1 MPPLLSITSHFFL
14 QIAVILLTYRLLWPL
29 FRRLAQVQVVA
40 IMVAGFLLGPS
51 VLGWIWPAAQQ
62 WLFPTKLTIG
72 AETFTHPNLT
82 VIYVVGQLGL
92 VLYMFLVGASF
103 KLDILSAHVRQA
115 GVTSAAGIGVPLVLG
130 GVVGW
135 WMVGLGGYFTDKVVH
150 WQGGLFV
157 AAAVAITAFP
167 MLAWIVYDSG
177 LLNTRLG
184 TMALSCA
191 AVDDACSWVLL
202 ATVVA
207 TAKGSLFGAFLAIG
221 GGLAYLLFMVYVGRP
236 LLGRLETWTPPRADA
251 ERTGGLPIAH
261 TSIVLLVV
269 LTASWFTDLV
279 GIYSVFG
286 AFVAGA
292 VMPRGALLEAIR
304 ERFEP
309 LVAYLLLPAFFIYS
323 GLNTQLTL
331 IFDPSTLLMAG
342 IVLVVSFA
350 AKFGAIGLAARWQ
363 GMSWYEAGSMG
374 ALANAR
380 GLMELI
386 LLNIGFEAGLISG
399 KLYTILALMTIITTF
414 RRHTAAA
421 TVRTPPGEVGIE
433 VRPCRGGASRR
444 SVSSSV
450 RIWFVVAIAHAR
462 GGVGGRT
469 NVPAAN
475 CSNKP
480 ARSASPDPVIEVE
493 HVETALNLVA
503 TGAADTIV
511 SSTVAK
517 SAAFPRNVRTV
528 PFAHPL
534 YDIIALVQRETGQMS
549 PATRKFAAL
558 AQRTLLEK
566 VVPKQAIPEL
576 A

>member
-1 MPPLLSITSHFFL
+1 LVGSELIAMPPLLSIAYHFFL
-14 QIAVILLTYRLLWPL
+14 QLAVILATYRLLWPL

-51 VLGWIWPAAQQ
+51 VLGWLWPAAQH

-72 AETFTHPNLT
+72 TETITHPSLV

-103 KLDILSAHVRQA
+103 KLDILGAHVKQA
-115 GVTSAAGIGVPLVLG
+115 GITAAAGIGVPLVLG
-130 GVVGW
+130 GLVGW
-135 WMVGLGGYFTDKVVH
+135 WMVGLGGYFTGKVVP
-150 WQGGLFV
+150 WQGSLFV

-167 MLAWIVYDSG
+167 MLAWIVYDAG

-207 TAKGSLFGAFLAIG
+207 TAKGSVFGAVLAVG
-221 GGLAYLLFMVYVGRP
+221 GGLAYLLFMVYLGRP
-236 LLGRLETWTPPRADA
+236 LLARLETWTPPRVDV

-261 TSIVLLVV
+261 TSVVLLVV

-292 VMPRGALLEAIR
+292 VMPRGALLDAIR

-323 GLNTQLTL
+323 GLNTQLSL
-331 IFDPSTLLMAG
+331 ILDSSTMVMAA
-342 IVLVVSFA
+342 IVLVVSFV

-363 GMSWYEAGSMG
+363 GMSWYESGSMG

-386 LLNIGFEAGLISG
+386 LLNIGLEAGLISG
-399 KLYTILALMTIITTF
+399 RLYTILAIMTIITTF
-414 RRHTAAA
+414 
-421 TVRTPPGEVGIE
+421 
-433 VRPCRGGASRR
+433 
-444 SVSSSV
+444 
-450 RIWFVVAIAHAR
+450 
-462 GGVGGRT
+462 
-469 NVPAAN
+469 
-475 CSNKP
+475 
-480 ARSASPDPVIEVE
+480 
-493 HVETALNLVA
+493 VA
-503 TGAADTIV
+503 TPLQRLFQRRLQSAGAKFGPGGEEPCEEV
-511 SSTVAK
+511 SQAPST
-517 SAAFPRNVRTV
+517 S
-528 PFAHPL
+528 
-534 YDIIALVQRETGQMS
+534 G
-549 PATRKFAAL
+549 
-558 AQRTLLEK
+558 
-566 VVPKQAIPEL
+566 
-576 A
+576 

>member
-1 MPPLLSITSHFFL
+1 MPSLLTITYHLFL
-14 QIAVILLTYRLLWPL
+14 QLAVILLTYRLLWPL

-40 IMVAGFLLGPS
+40 MMVAGFLLGPS
-51 VLGWIWPAAQQ
+51 LLGWIWPAAQR

-72 AETFTHPNLT
+72 AETFTHPNL
-82 VIYVVGQLGL
+82 VAIYVIGQLGL

-103 KLDILSAHVRQA
+103 KLDILGAHSRQA
-115 GVTSAAGIGVPLVLG
+115 GVTSAAGIGVPLILG
-130 GVVGW
+130 GLVGW
-135 WMVGLGGYFTDKVVH
+135 WMVSLGGYFTDKVVP
-150 WQGGLFV
+150 WQGALFI

-207 TAKGSLFGAFLAIG
+207 TAKGSLFGAVLAVG

-236 LLGRLETWTPPRADA
+236 LLGRLETWTPPRVDV
-251 ERTGGLPIAH
+251 ERTGGVPIAH
-261 TSIVLLVV
+261 TTVVLLVV
-269 LTASWFTDLV
+269 LAASCFTDAV

-292 VMPRGALLEAIR
+292 VMPRGALLDSIR

-323 GLNTQLTL
+323 GLNTQLNL
-331 IFDPSTLLMAG
+331 ILDTSTLLVAG
-342 IVLVVSFA
+342 LVLVVSFA

-399 KLYTILALMTIITTF
+399 RLYTILALMTIVTTF
-414 RRHTAAA
+414 VATPLQRLFERRLQRSGSKFGPSGEEPH
-421 TVRTPPGEVGIE
+421 GEV
-433 VRPCRGGASRR
+433 PQ
-444 SVSSSV
+444 
-450 RIWFVVAIAHAR
+450 
-462 GGVGGRT
+462 
-469 NVPAAN
+469 
-475 CSNKP
+475 
-480 ARSASPDPVIEVE
+480 ARS
-493 HVETALNLVA
+493 T
-503 TGAADTIV
+503 
-511 SSTVAK
+511 SSTQ
-517 SAAFPRNVRTV
+517 P
-528 PFAHPL
+528 
-534 YDIIALVQRETGQMS
+534 
-549 PATRKFAAL
+549 
-558 AQRTLLEK
+558 
-566 VVPKQAIPEL
+566 
-576 A
+576 

>member
-1 MPPLLSITSHFFL
+1 MPSLLSITAHFFL
-14 QIAVILLTYRLLWPL
+14 QIAVILATYRLLWPL

-51 VLGWIWPAAQQ
+51 VLGWIWPSGQQ
-62 WLFPTKLTIG
+62 WLFPTTLTIG
-72 AETFTHPNLT
+72 AETLPHPNLT
-82 VIYVVGQLGL
+82 AIYVVGQLGL

-103 KLDILSAHVRQA
+103 KVEILGAHVRQA

-135 WMVGLGGYFTDKVVH
+135 WMVSLGGYFTDEVFH
-150 WQGGLFV
+150 WQGGLFI

-202 ATVVA
+202 ATVVS
-207 TAKGSLFGAFLAIG
+207 TAKGSAAGALLAVG
-221 GGLAYLLFMVYVGRP
+221 GGLAYLLFMLYVGRR
-236 LLGRLETWTPPRADA
+236 LLARLDSWTPSRA
-251 ERTGGLPIAH
+251 EREQTGGIPIAH
-261 TSIVLLVV
+261 ASIILLVI
-269 LTASWFTDLV
+269 LTASWFTDVV

-292 VMPRGALLEAIR
+292 VMPRDALLDKIR

-323 GLNTQLTL
+323 GLNTQLNLILDPATL
-331 IFDPSTLLMAG
+331 GMAAV
-342 IVLVVSFA
+342 VLVVSFI
-350 AKFGAIGLAARWQ
+350 AKFGAIGLAARSQ

-386 LLNIGFEAGLISG
+386 LLNIGFEAGLITG

-414 RRHTAAA
+414 MATPLQRLFERRLHRSGLRFGPAGEEPHGGEGAGLVLGDTRAADADAADDHAVDSDRNAAAEDDKATAA
-421 TVRTPPGEVGIE
+421 VGVDAE
-433 VRPCRGGASRR
+433 EFSARRGQRR
-444 SVSSSV
+444 
-450 RIWFVVAIAHAR
+450 
-462 GGVGGRT
+462 
-469 NVPAAN
+469 
-475 CSNKP
+475 
-480 ARSASPDPVIEVE
+480 
-493 HVETALNLVA
+493 
-503 TGAADTIV
+503 
-511 SSTVAK
+511 
-517 SAAFPRNVRTV
+517 
-528 PFAHPL
+528 
-534 YDIIALVQRETGQMS
+534 
-549 PATRKFAAL
+549 
-558 AQRTLLEK
+558 
-566 VVPKQAIPEL
+566 EL
-576 A
+576 

>member
-1 MPPLLSITSHFFL
+1 MPSLLTITYHLFL
-14 QIAVILLTYRLLWPL
+14 QLVVILLTYRLLWPL

-40 IMVAGFLLGPS
+40 MMVAGFLLGPS
-51 VLGWIWPAAQQ
+51 VLGWLWPAAQR

-72 AETFTHPNLT
+72 AETFTHPSL
-82 VIYVVGQLGL
+82 VAIYVIGQLGL

-103 KLDILSAHVRQA
+103 KLDILNAHSRQA
-115 GVTSAAGIGVPLVLG
+115 GMTSVAGIGVPLILG

-135 WMVGLGGYFTDKVVH
+135 WMVGRGGYFTDKVMP
-150 WQGGLFV
+150 WQGALFI
-157 AAAVAITAFP
+157 AAAIAITAFP

-207 TAKGSLFGAFLAIG
+207 TAKGSLWAAAVAVG

-236 LLGRLETWTPPRADA
+236 LLGRLETWTPPRVDV

-261 TSIVLLVV
+261 TSVVLLVV
-269 LTASWFTDLV
+269 LAASCFTDAV

-292 VMPRGALLEAIR
+292 VMPRGALLDAIR

-331 IFDPSTLLMAG
+331 MFDGSTLVMAAL
-342 IVLVVSFA
+342 VLVVSFA
-350 AKFGAIGLAARWQ
+350 AKFGAIALAARWQ

-399 KLYTILALMTIITTF
+399 RLYTVLALMTIITTF
-414 RRHTAAA
+414 VATPLQRLFERRLQKSGLKFGPT
-421 TVRTPPGEVGIE
+421 GEE
-433 VRPCRGGASRR
+433 
-444 SVSSSV
+444 
-450 RIWFVVAIAHAR
+450 AR
-462 GGVGGRT
+462 GGV
-469 NVPAAN
+469 
-475 CSNKP
+475 
-480 ARSASPDPVIEVE
+480 SAS
-493 HVETALNLVA
+493 ASGA
-503 TGAADTIV
+503 TGAIGT
-511 SSTVAK
+511 
-517 SAAFPRNVRTV
+517 
-528 PFAHPL
+528 
-534 YDIIALVQRETGQMS
+534 
-549 PATRKFAAL
+549 
-558 AQRTLLEK
+558 
-566 VVPKQAIPEL
+566 
-576 A
+576 

>member
-1 MPPLLSITSHFFL
+1 MPSLLTITYHLFL
-14 QIAVILLTYRLLWPL
+14 QLAVILLTYRLLWPL

-40 IMVAGFLLGPS
+40 MMVAGFLLGPS
-51 VLGWIWPAAQQ
+51 LLGWIWPAAQR

-72 AETFTHPNLT
+72 AETFTHPNL
-82 VIYVVGQLGL
+82 VAIYVIGQLGL

-103 KLDILSAHVRQA
+103 KLDILGAHSRQA
-115 GVTSAAGIGVPLVLG
+115 GVTSAAGIGVPLILG
-130 GVVGW
+130 GLVGW
-135 WMVGLGGYFTDKVVH
+135 WMVSLGGYFTDKVVP
-150 WQGGLFV
+150 WQGALFI

-207 TAKGSLFGAFLAIG
+207 TAKGSLFGAVLAVG
-221 GGLAYLLFMVYVGRP
+221 GGLVFLLFMVYVGRP
-236 LLGRLETWTPPRADA
+236 LLGRLETWTPPRVDV

-261 TSIVLLVV
+261 TTVV
-269 LTASWFTDLV
+269 LIVVLAASCFTDAV

-292 VMPRGALLEAIR
+292 VMPRGKLLDSIR

-323 GLNTQLTL
+323 GLNTQLNL
-331 IFDPSTLLMAG
+331 ILDTSTLLVAG
-342 IVLVVSFA
+342 LVLVVSFA

-386 LLNIGFEAGLISG
+386 LLNIGLEAGLISG
-399 KLYTILALMTIITTF
+399 KLYTILALMTIVTTF
-414 RRHTAAA
+414 VATPLQRLFERRLQRSGSKFGPSGEEPH
-421 TVRTPPGEVGIE
+421 GEV
-433 VRPCRGGASRR
+433 PQ
-444 SVSSSV
+444 
-450 RIWFVVAIAHAR
+450 
-462 GGVGGRT
+462 
-469 NVPAAN
+469 
-475 CSNKP
+475 
-480 ARSASPDPVIEVE
+480 ARS
-493 HVETALNLVA
+493 T
-503 TGAADTIV
+503 
-511 SSTVAK
+511 SSTQ
-517 SAAFPRNVRTV
+517 P
-528 PFAHPL
+528 
-534 YDIIALVQRETGQMS
+534 
-549 PATRKFAAL
+549 
-558 AQRTLLEK
+558 
-566 VVPKQAIPEL
+566 
-576 A
+576 

>member
-1 MPPLLSITSHFFL
+1 MPSLLAVTSHFFL

-29 FRRLAQVQVVA
+29 FRRLQQVQVVA
-40 IMVAGFLLGPS
+40 MMVVGFFLGPS
-51 VLGWIWPAAQQ
+51 VLGWLWPAAQQ

-82 VIYVVGQLGL
+82 AIYVVGQLGL

-103 KLDILSAHVRQA
+103 KLEILGKHWAQA
-115 GVTSAAGIGVPLVLG
+115 GFTSAAGIGVPLMLG
-130 GVVGW
+130 GAVGW
-135 WMVGLGGYFTDKVVH
+135 WMVSIGGYFTGKVVH
-150 WQGGLFV
+150 WQGALFV

-184 TMALSCA
+184 TMSLSCA

-207 TAKGSLFGAFLAIG
+207 TAKGSSFGAFMAIT
-221 GGLAYLLFMVYVGRP
+221 GGLAYLGFMVFVGRP
-236 LLGRLETWTPPRADA
+236 LLARLERWTPPRSDV

-261 TSIVLLVV
+261 TSVVLLVV
-269 LTASWFTDLV
+269 LTAAWFTDMV

-292 VMPRGALLEAIR
+292 VMPRGALLEQIR

-309 LVAYLLLPAFFIYS
+309 LTGYLLIPAFFIYS

-331 IFDPSTLLMAG
+331 ILDTRTLVMAV

-350 AKFGAIGLAARWQ
+350 AKFGAVGLAARWR
-363 GMSWYEAGSMG
+363 GMSWHEAGSMG

-399 KLYTILALMTIITTF
+399 RLYTILALMTIITT
-414 RRHTAAA
+414 
-421 TVRTPPGEVGIE
+421 
-433 VRPCRGGASRR
+433 
-444 SVSSSV
+444 
-450 RIWFVVAIAHAR
+450 
-462 GGVGGRT
+462 
-469 NVPAAN
+469 
-475 CSNKP
+475 
-480 ARSASPDPVIEVE
+480 
-493 HVETALNLVA
+493 LVA
-503 TGAADTIV
+503 TPLQRLFERDLNRSGLTFGPAGEEPYGEASPV
-511 SSTVAK
+511 QSASS
-517 SAAFPRNVRTV
+517 SSP
-528 PFAHPL
+528 PL
-534 YDIIALVQRETGQMS
+534 HS
-549 PATRKFAAL
+549 PGTACDR
-558 AQRTLLEK
+558 QVTL
-566 VVPKQAIPEL
+566 
-576 A
+576 